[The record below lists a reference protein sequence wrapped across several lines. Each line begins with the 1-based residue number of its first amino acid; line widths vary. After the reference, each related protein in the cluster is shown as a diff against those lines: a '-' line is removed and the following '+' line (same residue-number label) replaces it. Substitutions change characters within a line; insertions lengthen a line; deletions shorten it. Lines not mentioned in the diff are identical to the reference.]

1 MDYEPKTQ
9 TIFTVEIGDVDIHFA
24 ELPKAAEFFAKI
36 VEAPLMKIKREWGG
50 GRECFIA
57 TEKKIQISMKQQ
69 TVDIYPN
76 EEAYEFSKRKNK
88 DKE

>member
-9 TIFTVEIGDVDIHFA
+9 TIFTVEIGGVDIHF
-24 ELPKAAEFFAKI
+24 EDLTKAAEFFAKI

-57 TEKKIQISMKQQ
+57 VEKKTQISMKQE
-69 TVDIYPN
+69 TVDIYPS
-76 EEAYEFSKRKNK
+76 EEAYEFSKRKKK